1 MTLIVSVSQ
10 FRQHIASYLA
20 KAEAGNLVI
29 VKDEKRDQQI
39 AQLSGKRG
47 FNPDSFDKAL
57 KAASGILTVKHHPE
71 WKKEEDIIKWVKQGR
86 LSADRTF

>member
-1 MTLIVSVSQ
+1 MTVIVSVGQ

-39 AQLSGKRG
+39 AQLSGKKR
-47 FNPDSFDKAL
+47 FDPDAFGKVL
-57 KAASGILTVKHHPE
+57 KTASGILTAQQHPA
-71 WKKEEDIIKWVKQGR
+71 WKTKQDVIKWVKQGR
-86 LSADRTF
+86 LSADRIF